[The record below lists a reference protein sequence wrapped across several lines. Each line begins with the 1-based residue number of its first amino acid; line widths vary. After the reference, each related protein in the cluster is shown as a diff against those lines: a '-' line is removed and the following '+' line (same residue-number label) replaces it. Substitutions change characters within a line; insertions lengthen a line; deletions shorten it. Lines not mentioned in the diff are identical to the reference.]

1 MDLSFSRIDKLF
13 ITDPFTGHSHAS
25 IITGNLEAKRLWSNA
40 NRILV
45 ENNFQSLK
53 VTVKLLSHVQLFA
66 ATGTVAY
73 QAPQSMGFSRK
84 EYCWG
89 LPFPSPGDL
98 PQPGIETGSPAL

>member
-1 MDLSFSRIDKLF
+1 MLLLLQEIWKLKGYGAMLTEF
-13 ITDPFTGHSHAS
+13 WWK
-25 IITGNLEAKRLWSNA
+25 IIFNP
-40 NRILV
+40 
-45 ENNFQSLK
+45 SLK